1 MYGYLMHYG
10 VKGQKWGIRRYQNSN
25 GSLTSEGRKRYSK
38 AKNFADIKKAS
49 KQIFK
54 QSYSEYKEH
63 NPDATNKAKNSY
75 KKYLSKNIRDLENRY
90 IAKNAKSFKISKD
103 IAENTVLDTIGIIG
117 GLATDFGGIFAAT
130 PVGLGVMAGGLTAS
144 TMVLGAKVADG
155 ALDKI
160 RNKRI
165 EEALS
170 LYGEKEEK

>member
-10 VKGQKWGIRRYQNSN
+10 VKGQKWGIRRYQNAN
-25 GSLTSEGRKRYSK
+25 GSLTYEGRKRYSK

-54 QSYSEYKEH
+54 QSYSEYKER

-90 IAKNAKSFKISKD
+90 IAKNAKSFKASKD

-144 TMVLGAKVADG
+144 TLTLGAKLADG
-155 ALDKI
+155 TLDKI